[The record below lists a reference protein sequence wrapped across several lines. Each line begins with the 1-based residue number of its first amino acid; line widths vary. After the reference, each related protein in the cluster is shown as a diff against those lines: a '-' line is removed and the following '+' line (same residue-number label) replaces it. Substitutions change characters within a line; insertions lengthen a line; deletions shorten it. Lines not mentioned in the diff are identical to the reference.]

1 MILTTLAEKMIR
13 NQPFTADTGRDY
25 WGYYNRAIRLPLGDV
40 NVKDLDDTR
49 VLNWLKEVIANQPA
63 SQVLPITGFMRKLLD
78 MAVRRRHL
86 PTHALQTRP
95 LPEILAGLGFE
106 RRSRSG
112 TRTYFAAQFQA
123 PGGGQISFLECATE
137 WMAHSTT
144 DKLLREERVSIMTT
158 VWMPTFGP
166 RALGS
171 LDRLDILR
179 VTIPMQQAGYLKEAY
194 RALSILR
201 LFFRDMIFAGRITAN
216 PARVPTTCLNI
227 PAEVPGM
234 KARDKTN
241 AKQRLFASLKQR
253 S

>member
-1 MILTTLAEKMIR
+1 MTLTTLAEKMIK

-63 SQVLPITGFMRKLLD
+63 SQVMPITTFMRKLLD
-78 MAVRRRHL
+78 MAVRRRHMS
-86 PTHALQTRP
+86 THPLQKRP
-95 LPEILAGLGFE
+95 LREILSELGFE
-106 RRSRSG
+106 RRARSG
-112 TRTYFAAQFQA
+112 SRTYFHATFQA
-123 PGGGQISFLECATE
+123 PDGGHISFFECATE
-137 WMAHSTT
+137 WMKHSTI

-158 VWMPTFGP
+158 VWMPTLGP
-166 RALGS
+166 RVLDS

-179 VTIPMQQAGYLKEAY
+179 VTIPMQQTGHLKEAY

-216 PARVPTTCLNI
+216 PARVPTMCLNI

-234 KARDKTN
+234 TARDKTN
-241 AKQRLFASLKQR
+241 AKQRLFASFKQR